1 MGTITYVSLEGDES
15 IHPRFEEG
23 LAQAEERLGKT
34 HPLYIGGREAFAG
47 EVFTVTS
54 PIDRRLVIGTF
65 QRAGAGLAG
74 AAVDT
79 ADAAFHDW
87 RSRPWEE
94 RTVIIEEAADRLENS
109 LFLLAALITLES
121 GKPRGESIAEVGEAV
136 ELLRY
141 NARQMWDHNG
151 YITPMPASTPA
162 QPHTSVMRPYGV
174 WAVISP
180 FNFPLTLAA
189 GAAASALMTGNT
201 VVFKPTSATPLTAIH
216 LYHALAAGVPG
227 GVINLITGPGE
238 PFGDAIVGS
247 PKVAGIAFTGSRAVG
262 MRLKREFAASQ
273 PYPKPMVL
281 EMGSKNPCIVTAHAD
296 LAKAV
301 EGVARGAFGATGQK
315 CSATS
320 RVYVHESVFDA
331 FAGTLVRRVQE
342 ITAGDPRLR
351 ETFMGPVI
359 DERAAARFREAVD
372 ETGAAG
378 GRVLCG
384 GRFVR
389 GGIHDE
395 GYYPEATVATGI
407 PDSHRLMKEELF
419 IPFVI
424 LAPYATLPEALD
436 RANDTEYGLTAG
448 IFTEDPDEADTFFE
462 EIRFGVCYANR
473 EGGATTGGWPGAQSF
488 GGWKASGATGKGV
501 GGPYYLLSYLH
512 EQAQTRL

>member
-15 IHPRFEEG
+15 IHPQFEEG
-23 LAQAEERLGKT
+23 LAQAEELLGKT

-47 EVFTVTS
+47 EDFTVTS

-74 AAVDT
+74 AAIDA
-79 ADAAFHDW
+79 ADAAFSGW

-94 RTVIIEEAADRLENS
+94 RTVVIEEAADRLEAS
-109 LFLLAALITLES
+109 LFLLAALVTLES
-121 GKPRGESIAEVGEAV
+121 GKPRGESIAEVGEAI

-141 NARQMWDHNG
+141 NARLMWEHNG
-151 YITPMPASTPA
+151 YVTHMPASTPA

-201 VVFKPTSATPLTAIH
+201 VVFKPTSATPLTAVH

-238 PFGDAIVGS
+238 PFGDVIVGS

-273 PYPKPMVL
+273 PYPKPIVL

-296 LAKAV
+296 LAQAV

-320 RVYVHESVFDA
+320 RVYIHESVFDA
-331 FAGTLVRRVQE
+331 FAGALAKRVQE

-359 DERAAARFREAVD
+359 DERAAARFRVSVE
-372 ETGAAG
+372 ETRAAG
-378 GRVLCG
+378 GTVLCG
-384 GRFVR
+384 GEFFR

-395 GYYPEATVATGI
+395 GYYPQATVVTGI
-407 PDSHRLMKEELF
+407 PDTHRLMKEELF
-419 IPFVI
+419 VPFVI
-424 LAPYATLPEALD
+424 LAPYTTLKEALE

-448 IFTEDPDEADTFFE
+448 IFTEDPAEADEFFE

-473 EGGATTGGWPGAQSF
+473 KGGATTGGWPGAQSF

-512 EQAQTRL
+512 EQARTRL